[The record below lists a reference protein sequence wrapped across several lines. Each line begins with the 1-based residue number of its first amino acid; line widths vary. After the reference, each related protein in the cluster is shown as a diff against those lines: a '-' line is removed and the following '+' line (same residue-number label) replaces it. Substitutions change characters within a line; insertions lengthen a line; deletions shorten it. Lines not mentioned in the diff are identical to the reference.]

1 MVSRVG
7 ASTLATTPLLKGSI
21 MKRILSAVVAVVA
34 LSFAAVASA
43 DPAHETAKGHKEHD
57 GKAFPMK
64 AETFQAREAAHEAKW
79 KSRFETKIQKL
90 PPEKAKIVRE
100 RMKVRL
106 DQVHAKVAE
115 VTKDGTVTKEEA
127 KEVRK
132 ASHGGKHHGKKR

>member
-1 MVSRVG
+1 
-7 ASTLATTPLLKGSI
+7 

-43 DPAHETAKGHKEHD
+43 DPAHEGAKGHKEH

-79 KSRFETKIQKL
+79 KGRFETKIQKL
-90 PPEKAKIVRE
+90 PADKAKIVRE
-100 RMKVRL
+100 RMQVRL
-106 DQVHAKVAE
+106 EKVHAKVAE

-127 KEVRK
+127 AEVRK
-132 ASHGGKHHGKKR
+132 ASHGGKHNKKR